1 MLSHDETM
9 RLIALAQQGEEAAS
23 STLLTENAPLLKSII
38 KRYLGKHVEYDDL
51 YQIASIGLLK
61 SIKNFSLDYNVKFST
76 YAVPMILGEI
86 KRYMRDD
93 GYLKVSRSL
102 KSISSKIA
110 RYVDEKIKNG
120 EESPRIEE
128 IAEHCDIDPTE
139 VIFAMDSAKL
149 PVSLYETT
157 NDKDGKQTTLVDR
170 LPTDEDKKMI
180 DKVILKDMLA
190 KLTPR
195 EQKII
200 ILRYFR
206 DMTQGEIAAKM
217 GVSQVQISRLEN
229 RILKKLKELYT
240 ENS

>member
-1 MLSHDETM
+1 MISHDETM
-9 RLIALAQQGEEAAS
+9 RLITLAQQGDEDACGK
-23 STLLTENAPLLKSII
+23 LLTENAPLLKSII

-51 YQIASIGLLK
+51 YQIAGIGLLK

-102 KSISSKIA
+102 KSISAKIT
-110 RYVDEKIKNG
+110 RYIDEAAKNG
-120 EESPRIEE
+120 DESPRVEDIAKKFGIE
-128 IAEHCDIDPTE
+128 PTE
-139 VIFAMDSAKL
+139 VIFAIDAAKL

-157 NDKDGKQTTLVDR
+157 NDNDGKQTALIDHI
-170 LPTDEDKKMI
+170 PTDDDKKMV
-180 DKVILKDMLA
+180 DKVVLKDMLSR
-190 KLTPR
+190 LEPR

-200 ILRYFR
+200 VLRYFR
-206 DMTQGEIAAKM
+206 DMTQGEIAQKM

-229 RILKKLKELYT
+229 RILKKLKDMYSE
-240 ENS
+240 

>member
-1 MLSHDETM
+1 MSHEETM
-9 RLIALAQQGEEAAS
+9 RLISLAQQGDDEACS
-23 STLLTENAPLLKSII
+23 ILLKDNAPLLKSIV

-51 YQIASIGLLK
+51 YQIAGIGLLK

-102 KSISSKIA
+102 KSISTRIS
-110 RYVDEKIKNG
+110 RYIDEAAKNG
-120 EESPRIEE
+120 QESPRIED
-128 IAEHCDIDPTE
+128 IAKEFGIEPSE
-139 VIFAMDSAKL
+139 VIYAMDAAKL
-149 PVSLYETT
+149 PISLYETT
-157 NDKDGKQTTLVDR
+157 NDSDGKQTALIDHI
-170 LPTDEDKKMI
+170 PTDDDKKMV
-180 DKVILKDMLA
+180 DKVILKDMLS
-190 KLTPR
+190 KLEPR

-206 DMTQGEIAAKM
+206 DMTQGEIAQKM

-229 RILKKLKELYT
+229 RILKKLKEMY
-240 ENS
+240 EKD